1 MFTLQVLKNLKHK
14 NLVNFEE
21 AFLQTKNDGGRDILY
36 VVMEFLDGGPLN
48 DVAENLIL
56 HEKHIAAIVK
66 EVFASQYPFHVSNDI
81 FPHRIIV
88 HFPSNIQILEGLN
101 YMHEQNIFH
110 RDIKSDNVLLD
121 KATGQIKVTDFGY
134 CANYAER
141 TRSQIK
147 TVAGTIYWMV
157 IH

>member
-1 MFTLQVLKNLKHK
+1 MFTLQVLKNLKHE

-21 AFLQTKNDGGRDILY
+21 AFLQTMNDGGRDILY

-88 HFPSNIQILEGLN
+88 HCP
-101 YMHEQNIFH
+101 FH
-110 RDIKSDNVLLD
+110 Y
-121 KATGQIKVTDFGY
+121 TDFGR
-134 CANYAER
+134 AELHAR
-141 TRSQIK
+141 AKYLSSGHQ
-147 TVAGTIYWMV
+147 V
-157 IH
+157 

>member
-1 MFTLQVLKNLKHK
+1 M
-14 NLVNFEE
+14 
-21 AFLQTKNDGGRDILY
+21 
-36 VVMEFLDGGPLN
+36 
-48 DVAENLIL
+48 
-56 HEKHIAAIVK
+56 
-66 EVFASQYPFHVSNDI
+66 S
-81 FPHRIIV
+81 IV
-88 HFPSNIQILEGLN
+88 HSTIQILEGLN